1 MTDSLNSGE
10 ARHRIHMVNHRF
22 HLFPMYLTCVS
33 HDSNG
38 GWTIAS
44 HSSAYLGFRHRNAP
58 RSSDVVP
65 EPSGSHQEAIRKPSD
80 SGSGLAF
87 NKLLCKCTSIKSSI
101 ICKKQTKKIVLT
113 VSFQWTSGS
122 QSKKE
127 KVTELEHLGNTCHH
141 LQHAAESSPFPTF
154 FDALALHHW
163 GADRS
168 ALSTIYPSEEPSF
181 HGEAKPQSVRARS
194 VPVNLY
200 LNKVQQIQQCL
211 KHVWV
216 YSFARTFAFDLAQLE
231 DAASWKCQKMW
242 FQSWWIFWIL
252 IFGCI
257 KPSIV
262 SI

>member
-1 MTDSLNSGE
+1 MNFRGKKSDQKWESYRTWTLGQ
-10 ARHRIHMVNHRF
+10 HM
-22 HLFPMYLTCVS
+22 PS
-33 HDSNG
+33 
-38 GWTIAS
+38 
-44 HSSAYLGFRHRNAP
+44 SSARCGKF
-58 RSSDVVP
+58 SISDVLW
-65 EPSGSHQEAIRKPSD
+65 R
-80 SGSGLAF
+80 
-87 NKLLCKCTSIKSSI
+87 
-101 ICKKQTKKIVLT
+101 
-113 VSFQWTSGS
+113 
-122 QSKKE
+122 
-127 KVTELEHLGNTCHH
+127 
-141 LQHAAESSPFPTF
+141 
-154 FDALALHHW
+154 
-163 GADRS
+163 
-168 ALSTIYPSEEPSF
+168 LSVASLRRGIDQPLIDTIYPSEEPSF